1 MSANADAAI
10 DLPRYELF
18 DLANLH
24 REYRKALGYLD
35 RIQRRDPSIHPSKRH
50 ALRREWTGRR
60 DAVAAELAARRE
72 RL

>member
-1 MSANADAAI
+1 MSANAVAAI

-18 DLANLH
+18 DLANLR
-24 REYRKALGYLD
+24 REYYKALDYLD

-60 DAVAAELAARRE
+60 DAVAAELAARRAW
-72 RL
+72 L

>member
-1 MSANADAAI
+1 MGANADAAI
-10 DLPRYELF
+10 DLPRYEF
-18 DLANLH
+18 YDLPGLRH
-24 REYRKALGYLD
+24 EYRKALGYLD